1 METMIFDGRA
11 FAADRER
18 KLKKEVFKLKKKG
31 IVPRLVTFMVGDN
44 TASKL
49 YVDLKKK
56 KAREMGC
63 ELLIIW
69 LSETVKKEELIRR
82 IEGYNKDKKVHGIM
96 IQIPLPDNF
105 SIDNREEVINSISKT
120 MDVDGLRKNSPFLT
134 PTVKSV
140 LYALKKAVL
149 VVPLKERI
157 CKVVIVGY
165 SGFEGGKI
173 YRVLKEMEY
182 EVDGVDSKTKNLK
195 NKTKNADILIS
206 ATGQPGLIRKDMIK
220 KGSIVIDV
228 GSPKGDVMKEEVVGK
243 ASFLSSVPGGIG
255 PVTIISLLENLVE
268 SAESA
273 LSRK

>member
-31 IVPRLVTFMVGDN
+31 VIPRLVTFLVGN
-44 TASKL
+44 NAASKL
-49 YVDLKKK
+49 YVNLKKN
-56 KAREMGC
+56 KAKEVGC
-63 ELLIIW
+63 ELLIIR

-105 SIDNREEVINSISKT
+105 SSDNREEIINSISKVK
-120 MDVDGLRKNSPFLT
+120 DVDGLHKDSPFLT

-140 LYALKKAVL
+140 LFTLKKASL
-149 VVPLKERI
+149 ETPIKERPR
-157 CKVVIVGY
+157 KVVIVGH

-228 GSPKGDVMKEEVVGK
+228 GSPKGDVVKEEVIGK
-243 ASFLSSVPGGIG
+243 ASFFSPVPGGIG
-255 PVTIISLLENLVE
+255 PVTINSLLENLVE